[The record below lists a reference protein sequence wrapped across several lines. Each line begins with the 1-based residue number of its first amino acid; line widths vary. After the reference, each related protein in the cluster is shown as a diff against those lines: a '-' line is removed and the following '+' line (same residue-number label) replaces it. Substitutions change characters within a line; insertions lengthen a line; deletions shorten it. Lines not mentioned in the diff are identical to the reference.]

1 VAVYTVQTPDGSTI
15 DIEGPDD
22 ATDAEI
28 EAFAESQYKPK
39 SAPKMGDYGP
49 RDAGGVPLNGYPSKA
64 AMKADMHAALPP
76 WPGTAAFTSG
86 LDANDLRAQRPASMN
101 APRPI
106 PRPAPQQPMGP
117 DTASRI
123 AGDPLMRFAVG
134 AGEQTAGAAELLAK
148 FGTGPEV
155 RGLEGKDASR
165 ERIFNALAEQFRRT
179 KQMGNPEGE
188 FDAMGLAGEVLNP
201 VGLKGS
207 QVAGHAKG
215 LLGKIAANTGFGA
228 VTGAQ
233 QLGGN
238 DAEQAGTGAAI
249 GGTVS
254 AVLGTASKFIGR
266 PVAELFKYFGIGG
279 NQKLAIK
286 NAHTIVGEENLPKI
300 VAEVTEQ
307 LQRQGTGTFVPGYQ
321 KTLSEMVSHMPEAS
335 PIMAMAEGTG
345 RHGGGISA
353 KYAQRVMDQ
362 EDAIAKAMRPIAGTP
377 EELATAVG
385 KRSATG
391 AANYEAAATSAKDKA
406 VMPLLMQL
414 QKNPYFNEVYSEAA
428 TMGTAAGKQDLTT
441 LLHNAKLILDK
452 KLSNKGDLALDK
464 GKKVLI
470 SDLQEKLVT
479 GLGKANPAYD
489 HARKVHQELSVPVNR
504 MQVGQ
509 ALEQKL
515 VSPTEQA
522 TPGSFLRAIDDE
534 TKVIKDATGRAR
546 SDFGQV
552 FTGKERATL
561 NEIGQLLEGKLRTL
575 HPKQKTVLQNQDLS
589 VDATVLLPSMLS
601 RPVVLANWLIKKIT
615 HSDTLRGGVDEINAA
630 WQLHPEKFVAAM
642 QEIPP
647 SKRQVIMKALNREGV
662 NSIRQGMIAPSI
674 QSLEE

>member
-1 VAVYTVQTPDGSTI
+1 
-15 DIEGPDD
+15 
-22 ATDAEI
+22 
-28 EAFAESQYKPK
+28 
-39 SAPKMGDYGP
+39 
-49 RDAGGVPLNGYPSKA
+49 
-64 AMKADMHAALPP
+64 
-76 WPGTAAFTSG
+76 
-86 LDANDLRAQRPASMN
+86 
-101 APRPI
+101 
-106 PRPAPQQPMGP
+106 
-117 DTASRI
+117 
-123 AGDPLMRFAVG
+123 
-134 AGEQTAGAAELLAK
+134 
-148 FGTGPEV
+148 
-155 RGLEGKDASR
+155 
-165 ERIFNALAEQFRRT
+165 
-179 KQMGNPEGE
+179 
-188 FDAMGLAGEVLNP
+188 MGLAGEVLNP

-249 GGTVS
+249 GGTIS

-279 NQKLAIK
+279 NQKLAVK

-345 RHGGGISA
+345 RHAGGTSA
-353 KYAQRVMDQ
+353 KFGQRVMDQ

-377 EELATAVG
+377 EELAAAVG
-385 KRSATG
+385 KRSAIDRV
-391 AANYEAAATSAKDKA
+391 NYAAASADGKTVDKA
-406 VMPLLMQL
+406 VMPLLMKL
-414 QKNPYFNEVYSEAA
+414 QKQPYFAEVYNEAA
-428 TMGTAAGKQDLTT
+428 TMGTQSGKQDLTT
-441 LLHNAKLILDK
+441 LLHNAKVILEK
-452 KLSNKGDLALDK
+452 KMTATGDDTLNSVKRKLTGDLIEELKA
-464 GKKVLI
+464 
-470 SDLQEKLVT
+470 
-479 GLGKANPAYD
+479 GLGKANPLYD
-489 HARKVHQELSVPVNR
+489 TARTVSKENAVPINR
-504 MQVGQ
+504 MRVGQ

-552 FTGKERATL
+552 FTGKEQATL

-575 HPKQKTVLQNQDLS
+575 HPKQKTVLQNQDLAE
-589 VDATVLLPSMLS
+589 DATVLLPSMLS

-642 QEIPP
+642 QEVPA